1 MFTKSSL
8 STHYLIS
15 TVITCFMMLTFVT
28 ETSNALPT
36 DREQPLKIS
45 ADSAI
50 RDDALGETRYI
61 GDVELQ
67 QGSLSIK
74 ADLLTINHS
83 DSTASVVIAE
93 GDPATLSQ
101 IPEANSAPV
110 TAQARQIEYYRVED
124 KVVLR
129 DDARIEQEGAIV
141 TGAVINYLIK
151 RRKPVRQAPTVTV
164 QSPKRSVGSRSLSHP
179 QCSPQNQNKDPEK

>member
-1 MFTKSSL
+1 MFTNSSL

-15 TVITCFMMLTFVT
+15 TVITCFIMLTFVT

-36 DREQPLKIS
+36 DREQPLKIT

-67 QGSLSIK
+67 QGSLNIK

-83 DSTASVVIAE
+83 DSAASVVIAE
-93 GDPATLSQ
+93 GDPATLRQ

-141 TGAVINYLIK
+141 TGAVIDYLIDTQKVSATSVDSDSTNSETK
-151 RRKPVRQAPTVTV
+151 RRVEVTIPPAV
-164 QSPKRSVGSRSLSHP
+164 LSPES
-179 QCSPQNQNKDPEK
+179 E

>member
-1 MFTKSSL
+1 MRNDL
-8 STHYLIS
+8 PDND
-15 TVITCFMMLTFVT
+15 
-28 ETSNALPT
+28 SNLLATAFCCLLALAIVLQKAQALPA
-36 DREQPLKIS
+36 DREQPLKIT

-141 TGAVINYLIK
+141 TGAVIDYLIETQKVSATSADANSTKSETK
-151 RRKPVRQAPTVTV
+151 RRVEVTIPPAV
-164 QSPKRSVGSRSLSHP
+164 LSPES
-179 QCSPQNQNKDPEK
+179 E

>member
-1 MFTKSSL
+1 MVTDSSP
-8 STHYLIS
+8 STYYFVR
-15 TVITCFMMLTFVT
+15 TVIICFIMLTVVADP
-28 ETSNALPT
+28 SNALPT
-36 DREQPLKIS
+36 DREQPLKIT

-67 QGSLSIK
+67 QGSLNIK

-83 DSTASVVIAE
+83 DSAASVVIAE

-141 TGAVINYLIK
+141 TGAVIDYLIDTQKVSATSADADSTNAEKK
-151 RRKPVRQAPTVTV
+151 RRVEVTIPPAV
-164 QSPKRSVGSRSLSHP
+164 LSPES
-179 QCSPQNQNKDPEK
+179 E

>member
-1 MFTKSSL
+1 MVTDSSP
-8 STHYLIS
+8 STHCFASKVIICLIIL
-15 TVITCFMMLTFVT
+15 TVVA

-36 DREQPLKIS
+36 DREQPLKIT

-50 RDDALGETRYI
+50 RDDVLGETRYI

-67 QGSLSIK
+67 QGSLIIK

-110 TAQARQIEYYRVED
+110 TAQARQIEYYRVKD

-141 TGAVINYLIK
+141 TGAVIDYLIESQKVSATSANADSTNSETK
-151 RRKPVRQAPTVTV
+151 RRVEVTIPPAV
-164 QSPKRSVGSRSLSHP
+164 LSPES
-179 QCSPQNQNKDPEK
+179 E

>member
-1 MFTKSSL
+1 MVTDSSP
-8 STHYLIS
+8 STHHSAHTIIIFSIMLIAVVES
-15 TVITCFMMLTFVT
+15 G
-28 ETSNALPT
+28 NALPT
-36 DREQPLKIS
+36 DREQPLKIT

-50 RDDALGETRYI
+50 RDDVLGETRYI

-83 DSTASVVIAE
+83 DSTASVVVAE
-93 GDPATLSQ
+93 GDPAILSQ

-141 TGAVINYLIK
+141 TGAVIDYLIDTQKVSATSADADSTNSETK
-151 RRKPVRQAPTVTV
+151 RRVEVTIPPAVLAPE
-164 QSPKRSVGSRSLSHP
+164 S
-179 QCSPQNQNKDPEK
+179 E